1 MKNKKLLEVPCL
13 MYKRAIWKNC
23 SYFLPSDSEFIT
35 IGSKTIITGYSIIE
49 KKDHY
54 ELNNVPE
61 LKSFGSDKKLSFLY
75 GDIKLEYEGA
85 SEEFYFQDLE
95 KFTAF
100 MNKVQMYVKNYWN
113 EVAIENLDAET
124 ETTQETL

>member
-13 MYKRAIWKNC
+13 MYKRAVWKKC
-23 SYFLPSDSEFIT
+23 SYFLPSDNEFRT
-35 IGSKTIITGYSIIE
+35 IGNKTVITGYSIID

-54 ELNNVPE
+54 ELSNVPE
-61 LKSFGSDKKLSFLY
+61 LNSFGSDEKLTFLY

-85 SEEFYFQDLE
+85 SEEFYYQDLE
-95 KFTAF
+95 KFTTF

-113 EVAIENLDAET
+113 DVAIENLDAET
-124 ETTQETL
+124 ETAQETL

>member
-1 MKNKKLLEVPCL
+1 MSKKLLEVPCL

-23 SYFLPSDSEFIT
+23 SYFLPSDKEFRT
-35 IGSKTIITGYSIIE
+35 IGTKVVIEGYSILD
-49 KKDHY
+49 KKSHY
-54 ELNNVPE
+54 VLSNVPE
-61 LKSFGSDKKLSFLY
+61 LNSFGNEEKLTFLY

-85 SEEFYFQDLE
+85 SEEFYYQDCE

-113 EVAIENLDAET
+113 EVAIENLDEET
-124 ETTQETL
+124 ETAQETL

>member
-1 MKNKKLLEVPCL
+1 MKGKKLLEVPCL

-23 SYFLPSDSEFIT
+23 SYFLPSDKEFRT
-35 IGSKTIITGYSIIE
+35 IGSKTVITGYSIID
-49 KKDHY
+49 KKDYY
-54 ELNNVPE
+54 ELSDMPQLN
-61 LKSFGSDKKLSFLY
+61 SFGSEEKLTFLY

-85 SEEFYFQDLE
+85 SEEFYYQDLE

-113 EVAIENLDAET
+113 EQAIEDLDTET
-124 ETTQETL
+124 ETAQETL

>member
-13 MYKRAIWKNC
+13 MYKRAVWKNC
-23 SYFLPSDSEFIT
+23 SYFLPSDNEFRT
-35 IGSKTIITGYSIIE
+35 IGSKTVITGYPIID
-49 KKDHY
+49 KKSHY
-54 ELNNVPE
+54 VLSNIPE
-61 LKSFGSDKKLSFLY
+61 LLTFACDEKLTFFY

-85 SEEFYFQDLE
+85 SEEFYFEDLE
-95 KFTAF
+95 KFTTF

-124 ETTQETL
+124 ETAQETL

>member
-13 MYKRAIWKNC
+13 VYKRAVWKNC
-23 SYFLPSDSEFIT
+23 SYFLPSDNEFRT
-35 IGSKTIITGYSIIE
+35 IGNKTVITGYSIIE

-54 ELNNVPE
+54 ELSNVPE
-61 LKSFGSDKKLSFLY
+61 LISFSNEEKLSFLY

-85 SEEFYFQDLE
+85 SEEFHYQDLE
-95 KFTAF
+95 KFTVF

-113 EVAIENLDAET
+113 EVAIENLDVET
-124 ETTQETL
+124 ETAQQIL

>member
-1 MKNKKLLEVPCL
+1 MKNKKLPEVPCL
-13 MYKRAIWKNC
+13 MYKRAVWKPC
-23 SYFLPSDSEFIT
+23 SYFLPSDNEFRK
-35 IGSKTIITGYSIIE
+35 IGSKTVITGYSIID

-54 ELNNVPE
+54 ELSNVPE
-61 LKSFGSDKKLSFLY
+61 LISFSNEEKLSFLY

-95 KFTAF
+95 KFTVF

-113 EVAIENLDAET
+113 EVAIENLDKET
-124 ETTQETL
+124 ETA